1 MEIEVTT
8 FLLDKSV
15 IRIFLQSVVRKAIH
29 VPLTVDQIAASR
41 VFQLTAV
48 LMGNGYITRE
58 TFNILVKN
66 QNKAIIE
73 VILPLLK
80 ILDRGRYLKRW
91 ARRLTDFDFTYE
103 DSKIISHA
111 CFGINL
117 ITQKLGTDV
126 IITNDQKLID
136 RYNLN
141 FTEIEDRFTRMVLS
155 LAPPYQNASLPS
167 IVAPEKLLDQYS

>member
-1 MEIEVTT
+1 MEIEITT

-15 IRIFLQSVVRKAIH
+15 VIIFLQSVVRKASNL
-29 VPLTVDQIAASR
+29 PLAVDQIVASR

-48 LMGNGYITRE
+48 LMGNGYIIRE
-58 TFNILVKN
+58 TFNILTKN

-80 ILDRGRYLKRW
+80 ILDRARYLKRW

-103 DSKIISHA
+103 DSKIISYA

-141 FTEIEDRFTRMVLS
+141 FAQIEDRFTRMIVS
-155 LAPPYQNASLPS
+155 LAPPYQNGRLPC